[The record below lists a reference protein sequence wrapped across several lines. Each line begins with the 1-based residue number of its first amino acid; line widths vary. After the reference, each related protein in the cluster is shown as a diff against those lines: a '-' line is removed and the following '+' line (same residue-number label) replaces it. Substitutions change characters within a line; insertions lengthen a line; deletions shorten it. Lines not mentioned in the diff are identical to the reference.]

1 MARQRIVIN
10 LDAPK
15 GGPAPGGR
23 GKSRRWPKVLGIL
36 AGLVLFILVIAAV
49 GGFLWWRRYQATPT
63 YTLALILDAAQR
75 NDNVEFQKRVDHE
88 EIAKN
93 MVATLSE
100 KAAGRYGLSL
110 SGSAQQ
116 RVESVMPAL
125 LPRITQTV
133 HDEIWNMMKR
143 FAAAPE
149 QRSFTTI
156 LGAVP
161 SLMTVTTEGD
171 IAKAT
176 GSMAGHK
183 IELTMR
189 RDAERWKVTEYKDD
203 IVVQRIVD
211 SVMKELPAIE
221 SPADSP
227 LLKKLSRRRPRN
239 R

>member
-1 MARQRIVIN
+1 MARQRIVIS
-10 LDAPK
+10 LEPK
-15 GGPAPGGR
+15 GGPAPR
-23 GKSRRWPKVLGIL
+23 GHAKSRRWPKVLGIL
-36 AGLVLFILVIAAV
+36 AGLVLVILVIAAV
-49 GGFLWWRRYQATPT
+49 GGFLWWRKYQATPT

-75 NDNVEFQKRVDHE
+75 NDNIEFQKRVDHE
-88 EIAKN
+88 EITKN

-110 SGSAQQ
+110 NNSAQQ

-125 LPRITQTV
+125 LPRIKQTV
-133 HDEIWNMMKR
+133 HDEIWNVMKQ

-149 QRSFTTI
+149 QRSFITI
-156 LGAVP
+156 LGAVQ
-161 SLMTVTTEGD
+161 SLMTVTSEGD
-171 IAKAT
+171 LAKAT

-189 RDAERWKVTEYKDD
+189 RDAERWKVTEYKDN
-203 IVVQRIVD
+203 VVVHRIVD
-211 SVMKELPAIE
+211 SVMKEMPAIGSTE
-221 SPADSP
+221 VNSP